1 MLRCSGLG
9 GGRLRC
15 FKRRAYRC
23 ADLPSW
29 SHLLRSRSVR
39 SVVGRSAWH
48 GSFLPSVCEHRYARH
63 RWSCLMELV
72 ECRVGRRRE
81 QRSVSRCWSCGGG
94 GMVVIDRVHIEP
106 IGLQAPT
113 KVGFPVSASTSSRS
127 SFSTLQPPH
136 HLAAIRCD
144 PTSSVPSGTATSTE
158 RSSANLIRTLANNRP
173 TDGHGLIR
181 LSLESRRAGLSI
193 CGSCI
198 LSDLRKRRSCAVSNS
213 LKNLRR
219 HHGCISASPSVMGRD
234 RRGYAQW

>member
-1 MLRCSGLG
+1 M
-9 GGRLRC
+9 
-15 FKRRAYRC
+15 
-23 ADLPSW
+23 D
-29 SHLLRSRSVR
+29 
-39 SVVGRSAWH
+39 
-48 GSFLPSVCEHRYARH
+48 
-63 RWSCLMELV
+63 
-72 ECRVGRRRE
+72 
-81 QRSVSRCWSCGGG
+81 
-94 GMVVIDRVHIEP
+94 VIDRVHIEP

-213 LKNLRR
+213 LK
-219 HHGCISASPSVMGRD
+219 IFAATMDASAPARPSWAEIEEATRSGKDLVPTCS
-234 RRGYAQW
+234 A